1 MMIEGDII
9 VKIICTNKKA
19 SFEYF
24 LLDKFEAGIKLKGT
38 EIKSIRQGKCNIND
52 AYVIMKNNRPY
63 ILNMFIAKYDHGNI
77 FNHDEL
83 RTREL
88 LLNKR
93 ECDKLVSKIKL
104 DGLTLVATKAYF
116 KDSLVKIEI
125 ALARGKKLQD
135 KRETIKERDINRNMN
150 KMIKDSYKYQYCML

>member
-1 MMIEGDII
+1 MIEVGDII
-9 VKIICTNKKA
+9 MKIICQNKKA

-24 LLDKFEAGIKLKGT
+24 LLNTFEAGIKLKGT

-63 ILNMFIAKYDHGNI
+63 ILNMFIAKYDHGNL

-88 LLNKR
+88 LLNKK

-104 DGLTLVATKAYF
+104 EGLTLVATKAYF

-125 ALARGKKLQD
+125 ALARGKKLHD
-135 KRETIKERDINRNMN
+135 KREAIKERDNKRNIA
-150 KMIKDSYKYQYCML
+150 KMMKEQYR